1 MSNVEV
7 GRGDDVVRREKR
19 TDARSGA
26 VKVRIEASCNANR
39 KRRKKWGGR
48 RRVLGGRDR
57 KRATGG
63 GGESGRSWGFNHGRL
78 ALPAGPGPG
87 VQWLAVAQWPNGR
100 KGEEKKGS
108 VATICKLGGTGPKC
122 QWQGEQGCGWPP
134 WCASWRRPSE
144 GIVRGAIRP
153 KAGVAIGTPL
163 DGKTGSAGRMPGIPN

>member
-26 VKVRIEASCNANR
+26 VRCGSKPPATRTEKGEKMGRTKKSLGR
-39 KRRKKWGGR
+39 KRSQEGDR
-48 RRVLGGRDR
+48 R
-57 KRATGG
+57 